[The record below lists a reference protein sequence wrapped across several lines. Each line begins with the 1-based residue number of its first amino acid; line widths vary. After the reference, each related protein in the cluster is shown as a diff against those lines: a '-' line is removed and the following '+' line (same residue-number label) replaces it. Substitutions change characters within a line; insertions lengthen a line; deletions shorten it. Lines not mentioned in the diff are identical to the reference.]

1 MVDIFKALSEQN
13 RLRIL
18 SLLLEDELC
27 VCEIIESLKMTQA
40 NVSRHL
46 TALRKCGILENYK
59 RAQWTYYKINN
70 RFIIENGELWF
81 YLKKN
86 LKELPSYTEDME
98 AYRKCR
104 AQDLCNCMKKPH

>member
-18 SLLLEDELC
+18 YLLLEDELC
-27 VCEIIESLKMTQA
+27 VCEIIECLKMTQA

-59 RAQWTYYKINN
+59 RAQWSYYKINN
-70 RFIIENGELWF
+70 RFIIENGELWS

-104 AQDLCNCMKKPH
+104 AQDLCNCIKKTH